1 MKANNGAAIYSMNYE
16 ERIFRRGEL
25 SIAISEHL
33 NDPNNSRLKN
43 LRRCRRNFVSGK
55 ISSKSQEKRQNSW
68 TDLCITFA
76 QYSKISK
83 ISLYVQNLF
92 CLTSLTET

>member
-1 MKANNGAAIYSMNYE
+1 MKANNGAAIYSMNYG

-43 LRRCRRNFVSGK
+43 LRRCRRNFVSEK
-55 ISSKSQEKRQNSW
+55 ISSKAKKSVKIHGQ
-68 TDLCITFA
+68 TFVLLLHSTLRSLKSPST
-76 QYSKISK
+76 YKISF
-83 ISLYVQNLF
+83 V
-92 CLTSLTET
+92 

>member
-1 MKANNGAAIYSMNYE
+1 MKANNGAAIYSMNYG

-25 SIAISEHL
+25 SEHL

-43 LRRCRRNFVSGK
+43 LRRCRRNFFSGK

-68 TDLCITFA
+68 TDFCITFA